1 MTASAASTTPDWLD
15 REAYPFRSRWTD
27 AAGSRLHYVDEGAGN
42 AVLFVHGTPTWSF
55 EFRHLITALAPTYR
69 CIAPD
74 HLGFGLSDRPP
85 GVDYSPKAHAERL
98 AAFVDDLRL
107 DRFTLVVHDYG
118 GPIGLPLALSTP
130 SRVQRLVL
138 INTWVW
144 AFDGDADMG
153 RVRGVG
159 GGSRGGVLFKVSDVA
174 VRG

>member
-1 MTASAASTTPDWLD
+1 
-15 REAYPFRSRWTD
+15 D
-27 AAGSRLHYVDEGAGN
+27 AGGSLPQHVDEGAGN

-118 GPIGLPLALSTP
+118 GPIGLPPAFLTP
-130 SRVQRLVL
+130 SPVHPLGLAR
-138 INTWVW
+138 
-144 AFDGDADMG
+144 
-153 RVRGVG
+153 
-159 GGSRGGVLFKVSDVA
+159 S
-174 VRG
+174 